1 MRDISPN
8 NCKFFIMIK
17 QIFMAAFLAITCGVV
32 GCKSNEDNKKSTD
45 EVLIKPQVKRADTL
59 SREATIPN
67 VMPEFIPKTDSG
79 RTINE
84 GYWRQFE
91 FVSKDQKTA
100 IEKEFE
106 KIKDVKDNYKFDSA
120 SVFGYKKVAVRDL
133 MTQQLSIPLSR
144 LESYFPDKELSLEG
158 LAIKNHPGQVK
169 NGFYFQKGGI
179 SYLGILENGIIK
191 TLCIYSSESD
201 SEWTEASPYLSTL
214 LKKENLYLV
223 AWEYRTITD
232 EKNIFSNQ

>member
-1 MRDISPN
+1 
-8 NCKFFIMIK
+8 MIK
-17 QIFMAAFLAITCGVV
+17 QIFMVAFLAWVLV
-32 GCKSNEDNKKSTD
+32 SCKAKENNKKSTD
-45 EVLIKPQVKRADTL
+45 EVLIKPQVKPTDTL
-59 SREATIPN
+59 SPEATLPNIP
-67 VMPEFIPKTDSG
+67 PEFIPKTDSG

-106 KIKDVKDNYKFDSA
+106 KIRDVQENYMVDSA
-120 SVFGYKKVAVRDL
+120 STFGYKKVAIRDL

-144 LESYFPDKELSLEG
+144 LESYFPGKKLSLEG
-158 LAIKNHPGQVK
+158 LAIKNHPGQVR
-169 NGFYFQKGGI
+169 NGFFFQEGGI
-179 SYLGILENGIIK
+179 SYLGILENGVIK
-191 TLCIYSSESD
+191 ILCIYSSESD
-201 SEWTEASPYLSTL
+201 SEWAEASSYLSTL

-223 AWEYRTITD
+223 DWEYRTITD

>member
-1 MRDISPN
+1 MLALLA
-8 NCKFFIMIK
+8 
-17 QIFMAAFLAITCGVV
+17 MALGGV
-32 GCKSNEDNKKSTD
+32 GCKSNEDNKKSTE
-45 EVLIKPQVKRADTL
+45 EVLVKPQAKPADTL
-59 SREATIPN
+59 SDEATIPN
-67 VMPEFIPKTDSG
+67 VLPEFIPKTDSG
-79 RTINE
+79 RTIRK

-91 FVSKDQKTA
+91 FVSKDQKIL

-106 KIKDVKDNYKFDSA
+106 KIKDVQDNYKFDSA

-144 LESYFPDKELSLEG
+144 LESYFPDKKLSLEG
-158 LAIKNHPGQVK
+158 LAIENHPGQVK
-169 NGFYFQKGGI
+169 NGFFFQEGGI

-201 SEWTEASPYLSTL
+201 SEWAEASPYLSTL

-223 AWEYRTITD
+223 DWSYRTITD
-232 EKNIFSNQ
+232 EKNIFLDQ

>member
-1 MRDISPN
+1 M
-8 NCKFFIMIK
+8 
-17 QIFMAAFLAITCGVV
+17 AFLAMIYCVV
-32 GCKSNEDNKKSTD
+32 GCKSNKDNNKSTE
-45 EVLIKPQVKRADTL
+45 EVLIKPQVKRTDTL
-59 SREATIPN
+59 SEEATIPN
-67 VMPEFIPKTDSG
+67 ALPEFISKTDSG

-106 KIKDVKDNYKFDSA
+106 KIKDVQDNYKVDSA

-133 MTQQLSIPLSR
+133 MTRQLSIPLSR
-144 LESYFPDKELSLEG
+144 LESYFPGKKLSLEG

-169 NGFYFQKGGI
+169 NGFFFLEGGI
-179 SYLGILENGIIK
+179 SYLGILENGIVT

-201 SEWTEASPYLSTL
+201 SEWAEASPYLSTL

-223 AWEYRTITD
+223 DWSYRTITD
-232 EKNIFSNQ
+232 EKNIFSDQ